1 MYRRLIIFL
10 LRKKFGLKKFQ
21 AFRFKNQKSK
31 VNTYCFTDVELLKED
46 VENCIIRPSNV
57 KLNYLLSDECQIEK
71 VGIAVG
77 N

>member
-21 AFRFKNQKSK
+21 AFQFKNQKSK

-46 VENCIIRPSNV
+46 VENCIIRSSNV

-71 VGIAVG
+71 VGE
-77 N
+77 